1 MLAFDTD
8 AAKERLEQVP
18 WVKHAQVMRLL
29 PSTLQVVIEER
40 VPFAVWQSRGQTYV
54 VDVEGAVIA
63 PAVRE
68 AYPNLPLVV
77 GEGAGK
83 NAANLFE
90 TLKPFDSV
98 TKQMVAALR
107 VGDRRWTLKLSSG
120 VDVMLPDD
128 GVVDALK
135 TLINLDRDRSL
146 LQREIAAVDLRLAD
160 RVSVRIHDKAELTMP
175 DSGSALPDVPT
186 SSTKRNT

>member
-1 MLAFDTD
+1 M
-8 AAKERLEQVP
+8 
-18 WVKHAQVMRLL
+18 
-29 PSTLQVVIEER
+29 
-40 VPFAVWQSRGQTYV
+40 
-54 VDVEGAVIA
+54 
-63 PAVRE
+63 
-68 AYPNLPLVV
+68 PNLPLVV

-83 NAANLFE
+83 NAADLFE

-128 GVVDALK
+128 GVADALK

-160 RVSVRIHDKAELTMP
+160 RVSVRIRDKAELTMP

-186 SSTKRNT
+186 SSTKRDT